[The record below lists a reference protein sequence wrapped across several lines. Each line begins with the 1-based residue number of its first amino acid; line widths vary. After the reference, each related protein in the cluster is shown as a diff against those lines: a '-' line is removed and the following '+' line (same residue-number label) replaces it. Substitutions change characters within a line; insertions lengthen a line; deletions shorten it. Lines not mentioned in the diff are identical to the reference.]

1 MSASEEI
8 MKTVD
13 QKTIGFGIVGTGAI
27 AGFHARAIAAVP
39 GAVFRAACSRTP
51 EGAARFC
58 AEHGGDPAGTLDD
71 LLSRADIDAVS
82 ITVPSGTPGEVALR
96 ALECGKHVLCEK
108 PLEVSTARIDRMIA
122 AASGADRIL
131 AGVFQ
136 SRLGEDAQR
145 LKSFVDDG
153 RFGRLA
159 SCSAYVKWWRDPAY
173 YSKSSWKGTRA
184 QDGGGALM
192 NQAIHAVDLL
202 QWLVGMPVRVSARI
216 ATRVH
221 PIEVEDTAVA
231 WLEFANGALGVIEAA
246 TSCNPG
252 ADMRIEIA
260 GEKGTAI
267 LENGRLRCHGISDTH
282 PQPSS
287 VHARNAGTGASD
299 PKAIGIA
306 GHCALIEDLVRAIR
320 GGEQPSIS
328 ATEARRAVQLI
339 EALYESHDT
348 ARVVELHGR

>member
-1 MSASEEI
+1 
-8 MKTVD
+8 MKTAN
-13 QKTIGFGIVGTGAI
+13 QRTIGFGIIGTGAI

-39 GAVFRAACSRTP
+39 GAVLRGACSRTP
-51 EGAARFC
+51 EAAVRFC
-58 AEHGGDPAGTLDD
+58 SEHGGNAAWDLDD
-71 LLSRADIDAVS
+71 LLSRADIDAVC
-82 ITVPSGTPGEVALR
+82 ITVPSGTHGEVAIR

-108 PLEVSTARIDRMIA
+108 PLEISTARIDRMIA
-122 AASGADRIL
+122 AAAGADRIL

-136 SRLGEDAQR
+136 SRLSEDAQR
-145 LKSFVDDG
+145 LKRFVDEG

-159 SCSAYVKWWRDPAY
+159 SCSAYVKWWRDPSY
-173 YSKSSWKGTRA
+173 YWDSSWKGTQA

-202 QWLVGMPVRVSARI
+202 QWLVSMPVRVSARI
-216 ATRVH
+216 ATSVH
-221 PIEVEDTAVA
+221 AIEVEDTAVA

-252 ADMRIEIA
+252 ADLRIEIA

-267 LENGRLRCHGISDTH
+267 FENGRLRCLGFSDER
-282 PQPSS
+282 PQPLPA
-287 VHARNAGTGASD
+287 VQRNAETGASD
-299 PKAIGIA
+299 PRAIGIA

-320 GGEQPSIS
+320 SGEQPSIP

-339 EALYESHDT
+339 EAVYESHHT
-348 ARVVELHGR
+348 ARVVELHAH

>member
-1 MSASEEI
+1 
-8 MKTVD
+8 
-13 QKTIGFGIVGTGAI
+13 
-27 AGFHARAIAAVP
+27 
-39 GAVFRAACSRTP
+39 
-51 EGAARFC
+51 
-58 AEHGGDPAGTLDD
+58 
-71 LLSRADIDAVS
+71 
-82 ITVPSGTPGEVALR
+82 
-96 ALECGKHVLCEK
+96 
-108 PLEVSTARIDRMIA
+108 
-122 AASGADRIL
+122 
-131 AGVFQ
+131 
-136 SRLGEDAQR
+136 
-145 LKSFVDDG
+145 
-153 RFGRLA
+153 
-159 SCSAYVKWWRDPAY
+159 
-173 YSKSSWKGTRA
+173 
-184 QDGGGALM
+184 M

-252 ADMRIEIA
+252 ADMR
-260 GEKGTAI
+260 